1 MGALTRTAE
10 RLGLIVRESAPATA
24 GQPMRSIIPD
34 SRPATVTDD
43 LALSLDAVYRA
54 VQVLQ
59 TAAGQLTLDV
69 WRGAIQ
75 IDPPSWVLSPDPWRP
90 TSTFLEETVAS
101 LALRGNAFWQIKR
114 KGSGEIVALTI
125 LDPLGVNITVSPA
138 GIPTYRVGS
147 STLTRRDCAHLALMR
162 RPGAR
167 HPLGL
172 GPIQAAQAQIISAVE
187 LRRYAGAWM
196 DTSTVPNGVLT
207 SDQLLTADQARTI
220 KDSFLESVK
229 ATEPVVLGQG
239 TDYRPLLL
247 KPDEVQWIDAQQL
260 NTIGIAR
267 LFGIPPR
274 LILASPD
281 GGTETY
287 SNQQQEEL
295 SFVRWTL
302 MAYLRQI
309 EAAVSWLLPR
319 GNTARFNLDAIL
331 RPDTLT
337 RYQAH
342 KVALDSGFLTIDE
355 VRRIEGL
362 EPLTQATTQEDANV

>member
-1 MGALTRTAE
+1 MGALTRAAE

-34 SRPATVTDD
+34 SRPDHITDD

-59 TAAGQLTLDV
+59 TAAGQLTLDT
-69 WRGAIQ
+69 WRGTTQ
-75 IDPPSWVLSPDPWRP
+75 IDPPSWVSTPDPWRP

-114 KGSGEIVALTI
+114 KGSGEIVALDI
-125 LDPLGVNITVSPA
+125 LDPLDVTVTISPA
-138 GIPTYRVGS
+138 GIPTYRVGRD
-147 STLTRRDCAHLALMR
+147 TLNRSDCMHLALMR

-207 SDQLLTADQARTI
+207 SDQILTADQARTI

-247 KPDEVQWIDAQQL
+247 KPDEIQWIDAQQL

-355 VRRIEGL
+355 VRAIEGL
-362 EPLTQATTQEDANV
+362 EPLTQATTKEDANA

>member
-1 MGALTRTAE
+1 MGALTRAAE

-34 SRPATVTDD
+34 SRPDHVTDD

-59 TAAGQLTLDV
+59 TAAGQLTLDT
-69 WRGAIQ
+69 WRGTTQ
-75 IDPPSWVLSPDPWRP
+75 IDPPTWITTPDPWRP
-90 TSTFLEETVAS
+90 ASAFMEETIAS
-101 LALRGNAFWQIKR
+101 LALRGNAFWRIKR
-114 KGSGEIVALTI
+114 GIAGRIIALDI
-125 LDPLGVNITVSPA
+125 LDPLDVTVTISPA
-138 GIPTYRVGS
+138 GIPTYRVGRD
-147 STLTRRDCAHLALMR
+147 TLNRSDCMHLALMR
-162 RPGAR
+162 RPGTR

-172 GPIQAAQAQIISAVE
+172 GPIQAAQAQLVSAIQ
-187 LRRYAGAWM
+187 LRRYAAGWM
-196 DTSTVPNGVLT
+196 QTGTVPNGVLT
-207 SDQLLTADQARTI
+207 SDQALTSNQAAQLKTR
-220 KDSFLESVK
+220 FLESVK

-239 TDYRPLLL
+239 TDYRPLML
-247 KPDEVQWIDAQQL
+247 KPDEVQWIETQQL
-260 NTIGIAR
+260 NTIGVAR

-302 MAYLRQI
+302 MAYLREI
-309 EAAVSWLLPR
+309 EAAVSWLLPH

-362 EPLTQATTQEDANV
+362 EPITHATTQEDANV

>member
-1 MGALTRTAE
+1 MGALTRAAE

-34 SRPATVTDD
+34 SRPDHITDD

-59 TAAGQLTLDV
+59 TAAGQLTLDT
-69 WRGAIQ
+69 WRGTTQ
-75 IDPPSWVLSPDPWRP
+75 IDPPSWVSTPDPWRP

-114 KGSGEIVALTI
+114 KGSGEIVALDI
-125 LDPLGVNITVSPA
+125 LDPLDVTVTISPA
-138 GIPTYRVGS
+138 GIPTYRVGRD
-147 STLTRRDCAHLALMR
+147 TLNRSDCMHLALMR

-207 SDQLLTADQARTI
+207 SDQILTADQARTI

-355 VRRIEGL
+355 VRAIEGL
-362 EPLTQATTQEDANV
+362 EPLTQATTKEDANA

>member
-1 MGALTRTAE
+1 MGALTRAAE

-34 SRPATVTDD
+34 SRPDHVTDD

-59 TAAGQLTLDV
+59 TAAGQLTLDT
-69 WRGAIQ
+69 WRGTTQ
-75 IDPPSWVLSPDPWRP
+75 IDPPSWVSTPDPWRP

-125 LDPLGVNITVSPA
+125 LDPLDVTVTISPA
-138 GIPTYRVGS
+138 GIPTYRVGRD
-147 STLTRRDCAHLALMR
+147 TLNRSDCMHLALMR

-207 SDQLLTADQARTI
+207 SDQILTADQARTI

-355 VRRIEGL
+355 VRAIEGL
-362 EPLTQATTQEDANV
+362 EPLTQATTKEDANA

>member
-1 MGALTRTAE
+1 MGALTRAAE

-34 SRPATVTDD
+34 SRPDHITDD

-59 TAAGQLTLDV
+59 TAAGQLTLDT
-69 WRGAIQ
+69 WRGTTQ
-75 IDPPSWVLSPDPWRP
+75 IDPPSWVSTPNPWRP

-114 KGSGEIVALTI
+114 KGSGEIVALDI
-125 LDPLGVNITVSPA
+125 LDPLDVTVTISPA
-138 GIPTYRVGS
+138 GIPTYRVGRD
-147 STLTRRDCAHLALMR
+147 TLNRSDCMHLALMR

-207 SDQLLTADQARTI
+207 SDQILTADQARTI

-355 VRRIEGL
+355 VRAIEGL
-362 EPLTQATTQEDANV
+362 EPLTQATTKEDANA